1 MFEINKP
8 PRGRGGRLNRGF
20 TVRHLVIALVRS
32 TKKLLLFDDLIFEIA
47 DFFISVLQT
56 CYCAAFFTVILF
68 IFQISDSNPPILSD
82 THQSPESLSHPIPRR
97 PPKGERRTQAK
108 EYFRTHTSQRVRSPS
123 SDSDGGEMEDRDFPP
138 HSPRYGNIEDIR
150 RNAQRNELEGATCR
164 NHSSPEETHP
174 STHESDESSCVSASS
189 VERKSLDDGRVVK
202 PQRDALRLKINL
214 KKEPSVDEDVPPG
227 SKDAEGVT
235 EQRKPKRPAT
245 PLSIKR
251 SVFTTAS
258 VSIN

>member
-1 MFEINKP
+1 M
-8 PRGRGGRLNRGF
+8 
-20 TVRHLVIALVRS
+20 IALVCN
-32 TKKLLLFDDLIFEIA
+32 TEKLLLFDDLKFEIA

-56 CYCAAFFTVILF
+56 CYCAAFITVISF

-108 EYFRTHTSQRVRSPS
+108 EYFRSHTSQRVRSPS

-138 HSPRYGNIEDIR
+138 HSPRYGNIEEIR
-150 RNAQRNELEGATCR
+150 MNAQRNELEGATCR
-164 NHSSPEETHP
+164 NHSSVEEIHP
-174 STHESDESSCVSASS
+174 STHESDQ
-189 VERKSLDDGRVVK
+189 KSLNDGHVVK
-202 PQRDALRLKINL
+202 SQRDALRLKINL
-214 KKEPSVDEDVPPG
+214 KKEPSVDEDIPPG

-251 SVFTTAS
+251 NVFTTAS

>member
-1 MFEINKP
+1 MCEINKP
-8 PRGRGGRLNRGF
+8 LPPGGGRLDRGF
-20 TVRHLVIALVRS
+20 TVRHLVIALAHN
-32 TKKLLLFDDLIFEIA
+32 TKKLHPFVDLKFEIA

-56 CYCAAFFTVILF
+56 CYCAAFITVILF
-68 IFQISDSNPPILSD
+68 VFQISDSNPPILSD

-108 EYFRTHTSQRVRSPS
+108 EYFRSHTSQRVRSPS

-138 HSPRYGNIEDIR
+138 HSPRYGNIEAIR
-150 RNAQRNELEGATCR
+150 MNAQLEGATCR
-164 NHSSPEETHP
+164 NHSSQEEIHP
-174 STHESDESSCVSASS
+174 STHESDESSCVSASP

-202 PQRDALRLKINL
+202 SQRDALRLKINL

-227 SKDAEGVT
+227 SKDPEGVT

-251 SVFTTAS
+251 NVFTTAS